1 MQILF
6 LTGRPSAPFF
16 PSFILLLS
24 FFLTLYP
31 SSRIYAQGNLLV
43 APKRAVFE
51 ARERYKELTLSNIG
65 EDTARYDISFKH
77 YRMKENGSLEELSAP
92 DAGTQFA
99 DSFVRF
105 FPRTVTLAPGESQ
118 VVRLQL
124 TQTGKMV
131 EGEYRSHLYFR
142 SVPKPKPL
150 GETETKKADSSAIT
164 IKLNAVFGIA
174 VPVIIHVGEATTKVG
189 VTNCSFEKAD
199 VPFVKMNLNRT
210 GNMSCYGDITIDH
223 IAPSGVVTRVAEQ
236 KGVAVY
242 TPNEQRQ
249 VKLTLRTAADLD
261 YTKGK
266 LHVVYKA
273 QENLSQN
280 SIGQT
285 EIYLN

>member
-6 LTGRPSAPFF
+6 PPGRPSPFVF
-16 PSFILLLS
+16 PSFILLFSLL
-24 FFLTLYP
+24 LTLSP
-31 SSRIYAQGNLLV
+31 SSRTAAQGNLLV

-51 ARERYKELTLSNIG
+51 ARERYKELTLSNTG
-65 EDTARYDISFKH
+65 KDTARYDISFKH

-92 DAGTQFA
+92 YAGTRYA

-105 FPRTVTLAPGESQ
+105 FPRTVTLGPGESQ

-124 TQTGKMV
+124 TQTGRMV

-142 SVPKPKPL
+142 SVPKPRPL
-150 GETETKKADSSAIT
+150 GETETKKSDSSAIT

-174 VPVIIHVGEATTKVG
+174 VPVIIHVGEVTTKVG
-189 VTNCSFEKAD
+189 LSNCSFEKTD
-199 VPFVKMNLNRT
+199 MPFVKMTLDRT
-210 GNMSCYGDITIDH
+210 GNMSCYGDITVDFV
-223 IAPSGVVTRVAEQ
+223 APSGAVTRVAEQ
-236 KGVAVY
+236 KGLALY
-242 TPNEQRQ
+242 TPLEHRQ
-249 VKLTLRTAADLD
+249 VKLALRMAPDLD

-266 LHVVYKA
+266 LHIVYKA

-285 EIYLN
+285 EISLN

>member
-1 MQILF
+1 MQIICQRRGLPASF
-6 LTGRPSAPFF
+6 HPF
-16 PSFILLLS
+16 FILLFS
-24 FFLTLYP
+24 FFLTLFL
-31 SSRIYAQGNLLV
+31 SSKTVAQGNLLV

-51 ARERYKELTLSNIG
+51 GRERYKELTLSNTG
-65 EDTARYDISFKH
+65 KDTARYDISFKH
-77 YRMKENGSLEELSAP
+77 YRMKENGSLEELTVP
-92 DAGTQFA
+92 DAGSPFA

-118 VVRLQL
+118 AVRLQL
-124 TQTGKMV
+124 TQTGRLV
-131 EGEYRSHLYFR
+131 GREYRSHLYFR

-150 GETETKKADSSAIT
+150 GETETKKSDSNAIT

-174 VPVIIHVGEATTKVG
+174 VPVIIHVGEATTTVG
-189 VTNCSFEKAD
+189 LSGCSFEQAE
-199 VPFVKMNLNRT
+199 VPLVKMTLLRT

-223 IAPSGVVTRVAEQ
+223 VAPSGEVTRVAEQ

-242 TPNEQRQ
+242 TPLEQRQ
-249 VKLTLRTAADLD
+249 VKLALRTAADID
-261 YTKGK
+261 YTRGK

-285 EIYLN
+285 EIYLK